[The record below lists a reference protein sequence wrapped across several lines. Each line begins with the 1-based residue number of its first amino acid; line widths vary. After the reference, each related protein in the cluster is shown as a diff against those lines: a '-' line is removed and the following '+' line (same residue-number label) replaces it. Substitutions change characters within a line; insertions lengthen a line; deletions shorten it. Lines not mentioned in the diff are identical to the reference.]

1 MNELSVDER
10 NLLRYYAETH
20 HQCEMPSTSTGGEA
34 QPRYVVGSR
43 TPLLLIFSGMILG
56 GQDKLEQEFLRRPLC
71 GSWVQ
76 LRVDSSK
83 SRVQVRGGGHS
94 HGITALMI
102 GGRIAHDPKH
112 IVERQS
118 TTCGSC
124 SPSLLSCAI
133 ARALLSASSFA
144 TSCHSV

>member
-1 MNELSVDER
+1 MTAVR
-10 NLLRYYAETH
+10 
-20 HQCEMPSTSTGGEA
+20 
-34 QPRYVVGSR
+34 
-43 TPLLLIFSGMILG
+43 
-56 GQDKLEQEFLRRPLC
+56 
-71 GSWVQ
+71 SWVQ
-76 LRVDSSK
+76 LRVG
-83 SRVQVRGGGHS
+83 RGGHS

-124 SPSLLSCAI
+124 SPSLLSRTI

-144 TSCHSV
+144 TACHSV